1 MIKFM
6 DEIVEAVEQFVEG
19 VGENALIIL
28 GVLAKIVILITTP
41 AWIVP
46 YKAIR
51 RALEWRA
58 NYSYAKEVAKMGEY
72 AIAGFKA
79 GLESVEKP
87 KCESPDC
94 DSCPFPPCEKGE
106 GGHD

>member
-6 DEIVEAVEQFVEG
+6 DEIVEAVEQFIEG

-28 GVLAKIVILITTP
+28 GILEKIVIFITTP
-41 AWIVP
+41 VWILP
-46 YKAIR
+46 YIAIR
-51 RALEWRA
+51 RALEWRE
-58 NYSYAKEVAKMGEY
+58 NYSYAKKVAKMGEY

-94 DSCPFPPCEKGE
+94 DSCPFLPCGKGE

>member
-6 DEIVEAVEQFVEG
+6 DEIAEAVEQFIEG
-19 VGENALIIL
+19 VVENALIIL
-28 GVLAKIVILITTP
+28 GILEKIVIFITTP
-41 AWIVP
+41 VWILP
-46 YKAIR
+46 YIAIR
-51 RALEWRA
+51 RALERRA

-94 DSCPFPPCEKGE
+94 DSCPFPPCGKGE
-106 GGHD
+106 GGND

>member
-6 DEIVEAVEQFVEG
+6 DEIVEAVEEFVRTG
-19 VGENALIIL
+19 VDCMVFIF
-28 GVLAKIVILITTP
+28 GVLAKGIIIITAP
-41 AWIVP
+41 AWILP

-87 KCESPDC
+87 KCERQGNEDAGNN
-94 DSCPFPPCEKGE
+94 D
-106 GGHD
+106 

>member
-28 GVLAKIVILITTP
+28 EILAKTVIILTTP
-41 AWIVP
+41 VWILP

-51 RALEWRA
+51 AVLKRQA
-58 NYSYAKEVAKMGEY
+58 NYSYAKEMVKMGEY
-72 AIAGFKA
+72 VAA
-79 GLESVEKP
+79 GLRQGI
-87 KCESPDC
+87 
-94 DSCPFPPCEKGE
+94 DSAISERSNEDAGNN
-106 GGHD
+106 D

>member
-6 DEIVEAVEQFVEG
+6 DEIVEAVEQFAEE

-28 GVLAKIVILITTP
+28 GILAKIVVLITAP
-41 AWIVP
+41 VWILP
-46 YKAIR
+46 YKLIR
-51 RALEWRA
+51 D
-58 NYSYAKEVAKMGEY
+58 
-72 AIAGFKA
+72 IAQDSCG
-79 GLESVEKP
+79 G

-94 DSCPFPPCEKGE
+94 DSCPFTPCQKGE

>member
-28 GVLAKIVILITTP
+28 GILAKIVIFITAP
-41 AWIVP
+41 VWILP
-46 YKAIR
+46 YKLIR
-51 RALEWRA
+51 DI
-58 NYSYAKEVAKMGEY
+58 MQDGC
-72 AIAGFKA
+72 G
-79 GLESVEKP
+79 G

-94 DSCPFPPCEKGE
+94 DSCPFPPCGKGE
-106 GGHD
+106 GGNE